1 MNYGFGKTYKMDSMF
16 TALNGCAFFYELT
29 ANVDLVAAE
38 GATEVEKAV
47 AEANMLRVLETLR
60 GAQPVLVSAAGKV
73 LKFTLEQAYTFGDNS
88 VQQVS
93 RHGEYKEEA
102 KKVIAK
108 LFKDESCG
116 FEMKALK
123 AEDETVE
130 VKDLVLVDS
139 DVALING
146 EESIEVKDI
155 INM

>member
-38 GATEVEKAV
+38 DATDVEKAV

-73 LKFTLEQAYTFGDNS
+73 LKFTLEQAYTFGDNK

-93 RHGEYKEEA
+93 RHGDYKVEA
-102 KKVIAK
+102 KDVIAK
-108 LFKDESCG
+108 LFKDESCE
-116 FEMKALK
+116 FEMKALV
-123 AEDETVE
+123 AEDDTVD
-130 VKDLVLVDS
+130 VKDLVLVDGA
-139 DVALING
+139 DALFANV
-146 EESIEVKDI
+146 EVKDI

>member
-38 GATEVEKAV
+38 DASDVEKAV
-47 AEANMLRVLETLR
+47 AEANLLRVLETLR

-88 VQQVS
+88 IQQVS
-93 RHGEYKEEA
+93 RHGDYKEEA
-102 KKVIAK
+102 KEVIAK
-108 LFKDESCG
+108 LFADASCK
-116 FEMKALK
+116 FEMKALVAK
-123 AEDETVE
+123 EEVEDVR
-130 VKDLVLVDS
+130 DLVLVDGE
-139 DVALING
+139 DALISG
-146 EESIEVKDI
+146 KESIEVKDI